1 MKKTMKRLI
10 AALIAVLTLTAVLSM
25 SSFAATQKTVKKY
38 KEYTVL
44 GDSVAAGYSHPGYDI
59 NHDYNKIEWNLV
71 PGTYPA
77 IVGKATGAKVH
88 QLAHSGYRS
97 TDLRALLCNDYNG
110 DGMSPLRLPS
120 INNDARHLNVD
131 QLNVLRAAFQNDIKK
146 SDLITVNIGINDSTQ
161 PLMIT
166 METLQADLGILG
178 SQMLALL
185 DPFNY
190 VKNTL
195 LNLEKLTVD
204 AQFYAALAQAELN
217 SFRMFSENFD
227 AIIVRIHELNPNAK
241 VVVVGLYNASEN
253 DTIPSGG
260 IGIPIGDIFGSI
272 YANMNQYMQSGSP
285 YASMG
290 YYTFVDT
297 WGISSHMNDPESPI
311 YRADNHPTLKGHQQI
326 ADRIFAVLPTKSAK
340 K

>member
-10 AALIAVLTLTAVLSM
+10 AALVAVLTLTAVLSM
-25 SSFAATQKTVKKY
+25 SSFAATARNVKTY
-38 KEYTVL
+38 ETYTVL
-44 GDSVAAGYSHPGYDI
+44 GDSVAAGYSHPGYDM

-71 PGTYPA
+71 PDTYPD
-77 IVGKATGAKVH
+77 ILGKAVKAETIH
-88 QLAHSGYRS
+88 QLAHSGYRT
-97 TDLRALLCNDYNG
+97 TDLRALLYNDYNG

-131 QLNVLRAAFQNDIKK
+131 QLNVLRKAFQDDITN
-146 SDLITVNIGINDSTQ
+146 SNLITLNIGINDSTQ

-166 METLQADLGILG
+166 METLTADVGVLGN
-178 SQMLALL
+178 QVAALL

-195 LNLEKLTVD
+195 NNINTLVVD
-204 AQFYAALAQAELN
+204 AQFYAALAQAELT

-227 AIIVRIHELNPNAK
+227 AIVSRIHELNPEAK
-241 VVVVGLYNASEN
+241 LIVVGLYNASEN

-260 IGIPIGDIFGSI
+260 IGIPIGDIFGSL
-272 YANMNQYMQSGSP
+272 YANMNNYMQNGSP
-285 YASMG
+285 YASKG

-297 WGISSHMNDPESPI
+297 WGISSHMNDPESPM
-311 YRADNHPTLKGHQQI
+311 YRGDNHPTLKGHQQI
-326 ADRIFAVLPTKSAK
+326 ADRILAVLPTRK
-340 K
+340 

>member
-10 AALIAVLTLTAVLSM
+10 AALVAVLTLTAVLSM
-25 SSFAATQKTVKKY
+25 SSFAATARNVKTY
-38 KEYTVL
+38 ETYTVL
-44 GDSVAAGYSHPGYDI
+44 GDSVAAGYSHPGYDM

-71 PGTYPA
+71 PDTYPD
-77 IVGKATGAKVH
+77 ILGKAVKAETIH
-88 QLAHSGYRS
+88 QLAHSGYRT
-97 TDLRALLCNDYNG
+97 TDLRALLYNDYNG

-131 QLNVLRAAFQNDIKK
+131 QLNVLRKAFQDDITNSK
-146 SDLITVNIGINDSTQ
+146 LITLNIGINDSTQ

-166 METLQADLGILG
+166 METLTADVGVLGN
-178 SQMLALL
+178 QVAALL

-195 LNLEKLTVD
+195 NNINTLVVD
-204 AQFYAALAQAELN
+204 AQFYAALAQAELT

-227 AIIVRIHELNPNAK
+227 AIVSRIHELNPEAK
-241 VVVVGLYNASEN
+241 LIVVGLYNASEN

-260 IGIPIGDIFGSI
+260 IGIPIGDIFGSL
-272 YANMNQYMQSGSP
+272 YANMNNYMQNGSP
-285 YASMG
+285 YASKG

-297 WGISSHMNDPESPI
+297 WGISSHMNDPESPM
-311 YRADNHPTLKGHQQI
+311 YRGDNHPTLKGHQQI
-326 ADRIFAVLPTKSAK
+326 ADRILAVLPTRK
-340 K
+340 

>member
-1 MKKTMKRLI
+1 MKRTMKRLI
-10 AALIAVLTLTAVLSM
+10 AALVAVLTLTAVLSM
-25 SSFAATQKTVKKY
+25 SSFAATAKNVKTY
-38 KEYTVL
+38 KTYTVL
-44 GDSVAAGYSHPGYDI
+44 GDSVAAGYSHPGYDM

-71 PGTYPA
+71 PDTYPD
-77 IVGKATGAKVH
+77 ILGKAVKAKTIH
-88 QLAHSGYRS
+88 QLAHSGYRT
-97 TDLRALLCNDYNG
+97 TDLRALLYNDYNG

-131 QLNVLRAAFQNDIKK
+131 QLNVLRQAFQSDIAK
-146 SDLITVNIGINDSTQ
+146 SNLITLNIGINDSTQ

-166 METLQADLGILG
+166 METLMADVGVLGN
-178 SQMLALL
+178 QVAALL

-195 LNLEKLTVD
+195 NNLNTLVVD
-204 AQFYAALAQAELN
+204 AQFYAALAQAELT

-227 AIIVRIHELNPNAK
+227 AIVSRIHELNPKAK
-241 VVVVGLYNASEN
+241 LIVVGLYNASEN

-260 IGIPIGDIFGSI
+260 IGIPIGDIFGSL
-272 YANMNQYMQSGSP
+272 YANMNNYMQNGSP

-311 YRADNHPTLKGHQQI
+311 FRGDNHPTLKGHAQI
-326 ADRIFAVLPTKSAK
+326 AERILAVLPTRK
-340 K
+340 

>member
-10 AALIAVLTLTAVLSM
+10 AALVAVLTLTAVLSM
-25 SSFAATQKTVKKY
+25 SSFAATEKTVKKY
-38 KEYTVL
+38 NVYTVL

-59 NHDYNKIEWNLV
+59 NHDFNKIEWNLV
-71 PGTYPA
+71 PNTYPD
-77 IVGKATGAKVH
+77 IVGKAVKAKTIH
-88 QLAHSGYRS
+88 QLAHSGYRT
-97 TDLRALLCNDYNG
+97 TDLRALLYNDYNG

-131 QLNVLRAAFQNDIKK
+131 RLNVLRAAFQKDI
-146 SDLITVNIGINDSTQ
+146 SQSNLITLNIGINDSTQ

-166 METLQADLGILG
+166 METLGADIGVLGNQL
-178 SQMLALL
+178 MAVL

-195 LNLEKLTVD
+195 NNLNTLAVD

-217 SFRMFSENFD
+217 SFRAFSENFD
-227 AIIVRIHELNPNAK
+227 AIIYRIHELNPKAK
-241 VVVVGLYNASEN
+241 LVVIGLYNASEN

-260 IGIPIGDIFGSI
+260 IGIPIGDIFGSL
-272 YANMNQYMQSGSP
+272 YANMNNYMQNESP
-285 YASMG
+285 YANQG

-297 WGISSHMNDPESPI
+297 WGISSHMNDPESPMF
-311 YRADNHPTLKGHQQI
+311 RGDNHPTLKGHRQI
-326 ADRIFAVLPTKSAK
+326 ADRIFAVLPSRK
-340 K
+340 